1 MRHQIFMEWKLQI
14 WNWKLHIWRIATF
27 RSGGR
32 RGGSRIWPIPRSELP
47 FSLGTVSCAV
57 DRQQSAVEPGVFGVT
72 FVKRKL
78 RR

>member
-1 MRHQIFMEWKLQI
+1 
-14 WNWKLHIWRIATF
+14 
-27 RSGGR
+27 
-32 RGGSRIWPIPRSELP
+32 
-47 FSLGTVSCAV
+47 V